1 MRFLRRFFI
10 RLSNFTAG
18 RRADRWHWTREV
30 KVPQTRPN
38 RANKITTLNQKS
50 CDWGSRIWPGSHRI
64 AHRLT

>member
-30 KVPQTRPN
+30 KVPHPHPN
-38 RANKITTLNQKS
+38 E
-50 CDWGSRIWPGSHRI
+50 RIRSQRLIKNNVTGAPESGPVLI
-64 AHRLT
+64 A